1 MSDLSNTEYDELT
14 SEQKE
19 IFTTKEMF
27 DEFKAKAKKIA
38 EVVNDNG

>member
-14 SEQKE
+14 AEQKE

-27 DEFKAKAKKIA
+27 DEMKVKAKKVA
-38 EVVNDNG
+38 EVVNNG